1 MKIITISREFGSGGR
16 EVGKRLAD
24 ELGFAYYDREIIAA
38 VAKNS
43 ELDEGYVEKILE
55 TGIPRTFP
63 FSFGRSFAFSDV
75 SQQNYTKALV
85 AQQSFIIQLARKGD
99 DFVIVGRSSDVI
111 LSEYFPLNIFVHA
124 DMYSKIDRCIDRAP
138 EDEELTRRE
147 YERKIKQIDSARAR
161 HRALLS
167 DSPWGKKESYHLC
180 VNTTGKE
187 IKALVPGIAAY
198 AKAWFGE
205 YVFRRFSAG
214 FFITEL

>member
-24 ELGFAYYDREIIAA
+24 ELKIAYYDKEIITA

-43 ELDEGYVEKILE
+43 ELDEGYVERILE
-55 TGIPRTFP
+55 QDAPRSFP
-63 FSFGRSFAFSDV
+63 LSFGHSFAFVDF

-85 AQQSFIIQLARKGD
+85 AQQSFIIQLARKGE
-99 DFVIVGRSSDVI
+99 DFIIVGRSADVI
-111 LSEYFPLNIFVHA
+111 LNEYSPLNIFVHA
-124 DMYSKIDRCIDRAP
+124 DMDSKIDRCIDRAP

-147 YERKIKQIDSARAR
+147 YEKRIKQIDSARAR
-161 HRALLS
+161 HRSLLA
-167 DSPWGKKESYHLC
+167 DTPWGKKESYHLC

-187 IKALVPGIAAY
+187 IKNLVPGIAAY

-205 YVFRRFSAG
+205 
-214 FFITEL
+214 

>member
-24 ELGFAYYDREIIAA
+24 ELGFAYYDKEIITA

-43 ELDEGYVEKILE
+43 ELDEGYVERILE
-55 TGIPRTFP
+55 QDTPRSFP
-63 FSFGRSFAFSDV
+63 LSFGHSFAFLDF

-85 AQQSFIIQLARKGD
+85 AQQSFIIQLARKGE
-99 DFVIVGRSSDVI
+99 DFVIVGRSADVI
-111 LSEYFPLNIFVHA
+111 LNEYSPLNIFVHA
-124 DMYSKIDRCIDRAP
+124 DMDSKIDRCIDRAP

-147 YERKIKQIDSARAR
+147 YERRIKQIDSSRAR
-161 HRALLS
+161 HRSLLA
-167 DSPWGKKESYHLC
+167 DTPWGKKESYHLC

-187 IKALVPGIAAY
+187 IKTLVPGIAAY

-205 YVFRRFSAG
+205 
-214 FFITEL
+214 